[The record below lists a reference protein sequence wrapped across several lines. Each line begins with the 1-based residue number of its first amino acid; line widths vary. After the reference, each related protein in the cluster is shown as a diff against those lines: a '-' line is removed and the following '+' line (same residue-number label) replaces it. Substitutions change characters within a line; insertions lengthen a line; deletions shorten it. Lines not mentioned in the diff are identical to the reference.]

1 MATTPNTEALVAGV
15 KQYLA
20 DMTDDEFA
28 ALVDEVREPA
38 DTNTKKTPTSSMAAG
53 RERYNQGH

>member
-1 MATTPNTEALVAGV
+1 MAPNTEALVAGV

-20 DMTDDEFA
+20 DMTDDEFD

-38 DTNTKKTPTSSMAAG
+38 DPNKKTPATSSMAAG
-53 RERYNQGH
+53 RDRYNQGH